1 MIRKF
6 LTVPPVTITV
16 IFAMILAGATTL
28 CAQQNSAEQPAG
40 QPAQAQQQP
49 QQPSTQETQETQEEE
64 ASSSR
69 KAKPKDYKNWTFNVG
84 GGGSLMNATTQTF
97 VRNGGVVAGGGVTRN
112 YGKYLGLQ
120 AEFQWNNLPLRTSAL
135 ASAQAPGGTAH
146 LYSVMVDPIINIPV
160 TKVWSGFIVIGGSYY
175 HRDGKL
181 DSSSVIRG
189 TGCSPFY
196 HWWGTCRNGSIPETG
211 NFLSTSQNDFGF
223 NAGFGVSR
231 KIRSNLEFYAEF
243 RYLRSSATSLRPIT
257 IGFRF

>member
-6 LTVPPVTITV
+6 LTVPPVTITA
-16 IFAMILAGATTL
+16 IFAMILVGATTL
-28 CAQQNSAEQPAG
+28 CAQQNSAAPPAG

-49 QQPSTQETQETQEEE
+49 EQPGAQEPQEEE
-64 ASSSR
+64 TSSSR

-84 GGGSLMNATTQTF
+84 GGGSLMNATTEKF

-160 TKVWSGFIVIGGSYY
+160 TKVWA
-175 HRDGKL
+175 
-181 DSSSVIRG
+181 DSS
-189 TGCSPFY
+189 
-196 HWWGTCRNGSIPETG
+196 
-211 NFLSTSQNDFGF
+211 
-223 NAGFGVSR
+223 
-231 KIRSNLEFYAEF
+231 
-243 RYLRSSATSLRPIT
+243 
-257 IGFRF
+257 

>member
-6 LTVPPVTITV
+6 SAVPARRIAPAILL
-16 IFAMILAGATTL
+16 MILAGTITVR
-28 CAQQNSAEQPAG
+28 AQQTSAEPSPG

-49 QQPSTQETQETQEEE
+49 EQSSSQDTQEEE
-64 ASSSR
+64 AGSRR
-69 KAKPKDYKNWTFNVG
+69 KAKPREYKNWTFNVG
-84 GGGSLMNATTQTF
+84 GGASLMNAATEKF

-112 YGKYLGLQ
+112 YSKYFGLQ
-120 AEFQWNNLPLRTSAL
+120 AQFQWNNLPLRTSAL
-135 ASAQAPGGTAH
+135 RLAQAPGGTAH
-146 LYSVMVDPIINIPV
+146 LYSVMVDPVINIPV
-160 TKVWSGFIVIGGSYY
+160 TKDWGGFVVIGGSYY
-175 HRDGKL
+175 HRDGTL
-181 DSSSVIRG
+181 DSSTVIRG

-223 NAGFGVSR
+223 NAGFGLTR
-231 KIRSNLEFYAEF
+231 KIRGNVDFYAEF